1 MVMIVSDCEFIRV
14 PFGREAA
21 GRSRLGVVGTYPGS
35 FRKSGKQ
42 RGCGIRN
49 LEEDTEDGRSGK
61 EEKTDHTGL
70 TRLAE
75 MRSIIHDPWYHRLY
89 HVSNTNLVLVCSE
102 LTSFVRKILQ
112 REENKGVELTVDLCS
127 GLRAMG
133 SGRMGE
139 DAGPETIE

>member
-1 MVMIVSDCEFIRV
+1 MEV
-14 PFGREAA
+14 PFGGDREWPD
-21 GRSRLGVVGTYPGS
+21 LGIVGTPPGS

-42 RGCGIRN
+42 RSCRIRN

>member
-1 MVMIVSDCEFIRV
+1 MAMVVLVCEFMGV
-14 PFGREAA
+14 PFVGER
-21 GRSRLGVVGTYPGS
+21 GSSKVGIVGTHPGS

-42 RGCGIRN
+42 RSCRIRN

-61 EEKTDHTGL
+61 EEKADHTGL

-89 HVSNTNLVLVCSE
+89 HVSNISLVLVCSE

-112 REENKGVELTVDLCS
+112 REENKGVELTVH
-127 GLRAMG
+127 LR
-133 SGRMGE
+133 R
-139 DAGPETIE
+139 